1 MPRCDICNYDTLR
14 MDNLIRHYN
23 TQKHIEKEE
32 NKNYCNICRRS
43 YSSVA
48 SYKKHKNKYHN
59 DTENNKLKTI
69 IIESNKEL
77 TNNIKGEMKE
87 VKGEMK
93 EVKGEMKE
101 VKGEIKEEMKEVKEK
116 IEESNN
122 NVKKALNKAS
132 SLIAYL
138 MKHHASTPPL
148 KRLNKTDTIKLLR
161 STYCYPEKKNDYSL
175 QVEIIRQ
182 IKNGTFIKKLSKIIL
197 NILNHNQP
205 ENQPIYNTDCNRNH
219 YVIKTPSKWNEDKA
233 GVKFSSYIVTPLL
246 QYIREIISDYR
257 INIEKNIQSESES
270 YNQTINDSYSDALKV
285 ELDLMYEAPLND
297 ILTKLS
303 PYLRYFDEELD
314 EFDSF
319 EQLQQIQKDLPKIM
333 SDDDDD
339 DDDDVDVDVD
349 DDGVGDDKV
358 YDIFNIDEFTK
369 YDYINYKKLNK
380 RII

>member
-23 TQKHIEKEE
+23 TQKHIEKEQ

-77 TNNIKGEMKE
+77 TNNIKGE
-87 VKGEMK
+87 
-93 EVKGEMKE
+93 
-101 VKGEIKEEMKEVKEK
+101 IKEEMKEVKEK

-148 KRLNKTDTIKLLR
+148 KKLNKTDTIKLLR
-161 STYCYPEKKNDYSL
+161 SSYCYPEKKNDYSL

-197 NILNHNQP
+197 NILNHDQP
-205 ENQPIYNTDCNRNH
+205 KNQPIYNTDCNRNH
-219 YVIKTPSKWNEDKA
+219 YVIKTRTKWNEDKA

-257 INIEKNIQSESES
+257 INIEKKIENEP
-270 YNQTINDSYSDALKV
+270 YDQTTNDSYSDALKV
-285 ELDLMYEAPLND
+285 ELDLIYEAPLND

-339 DDDDVDVDVD
+339 EID
-349 DDGVGDDKV
+349 
-358 YDIFNIDEFTK
+358 DIFNIDEFTK

>member
-14 MDNLIRHYN
+14 MDNLLKHYN
-23 TQKHIEKEE
+23 TKKHIEKEQ

-48 SYKKHKNKYHN
+48 SYKKHKNKYHT

-77 TNNIKGEMKE
+77 TKNIKGE
-87 VKGEMK
+87 
-93 EVKGEMKE
+93 
-101 VKGEIKEEMKEVKEK
+101 ITEVKEK

-161 STYCYPEKKNDYSL
+161 TSYCYPEKKNDYSL

-257 INIEKNIQSESES
+257 INIEKKIQSESES

-285 ELDLMYEAPLND
+285 ELDLIYEAPLND

-339 DDDDVDVDVD
+339 DDDDEEVD
-349 DDGVGDDKV
+349 D
-358 YDIFNIDEFTK
+358 ILNIDEFTK